1 MSINGNTIYVLPCLQ
16 EVKEGGRVVGA
27 EYEQQPGKWNG
38 TEVVPLF
45 SGLAYGSADGSDE
58 FDKYWSGKSNN
69 PNNDITKNG
78 LLTIPDCSSFG
89 FKSNNY
95 VTSTQCKDFSC
106 TQKWSIYTKFLKS
119 KCPTPT
125 ANNVALLVTHHNR
138 MRDSNLMQ
146 GLLPFK
152 DNSPYN
158 AYANNICLK
167 ISISD
172 NIVSYSLFFEGFP
185 DKGDFEDCISVD
197 VNRIDDDAG
206 VVMGGG
212 KYKYFCNK
220 NIKNFINTELITKG
234 INDAGINGINLD
246 IYVIR
251 HGNALHNKPVSISD
265 FATTN
270 QNRLDSSLTPL
281 GMYQA
286 KILGDYFMREG
297 VLNNANIILCCS
309 FLQRTQLTGLLL
321 LYYAGIELGNNMRDG
336 MINMLDQAII
346 RYSKA
351 QENGFKPTKFLGYS
365 PLGKIITYKKSK
377 IYQPFEGAN
386 KEFVE
391 YLSSLSKLLETNDN
405 SKKAIEILTDN
416 LDKNSVIQTSD
427 GWNEIPGA
435 DPDDDDDDAPRF
447 QKNEGGKKRRQTKK
461 QRVMKSKKVRRVKK
475 HNKKSKKVKRR
486 SNKRK
491 A

>member
-1 MSINGNTIYVLPCLQ
+1 MSINENTIYVLPCLQ
-16 EVKEGGRVVGA
+16 ELKEGGRVVGA

-45 SGLAYGSADGSDE
+45 SGFAYGSGDGSDK
-58 FDKYWSGKSNN
+58 FDEYWSGKSNN

-138 MRDSNLMQ
+138 MRDLNLMQ

-172 NIVSYSLFFEGFP
+172 NKVSYSLFFEGFP

-197 VNRIDDDAG
+197 VNRIDDGG
-206 VVMGGG
+206 VVIGGG

-220 NIKNFINTELITKG
+220 NIENFINTELITKG
-234 INDAGINGINLD
+234 INDAGINGIKLD

-286 KILGDYFMREG
+286 KILGDYFMSES

-336 MINMLDQAII
+336 MINMLNQAII

-365 PLGKIITYKKSK
+365 PLGKIIKDNNGDKK
-377 IYQPFEGAN
+377 YEPF
-386 KEFVE
+386 KEEDTKFVE
-391 YLSSLSKLLETNDN
+391 YLFGLNDLLEGRK
-405 SKKAIEILTDN
+405 SAQKAIEELNDN
-416 LDKNSVIQTSD
+416 LVKNSVIQTSD

-435 DPDDDDDDAPRF
+435 DPDDEDDDAPRF
-447 QKNEGGKKRRQTKK
+447 IPNQGGKKRRQTKK
-461 QRVMKSKKVRRVKK
+461 HRAIKSKKVRRVKK
-475 HNKKSKKVKRR
+475 SNKKSKKVKRR

>member
-16 EVKEGGRVVGA
+16 ELKEGGRVVGV

-38 TEVVPLF
+38 KEVVPLF
-45 SGLAYGSADGSDE
+45 TGSFYGSSDGSDE
-58 FDKYWSGKSNN
+58 FDKYWSGKSKN

-89 FKSNNY
+89 FKNNNS
-95 VTSTQCKDFSC
+95 VIQCKDFSC

-152 DNSPYN
+152 DTSPYN

-167 ISISD
+167 ISIS
-172 NIVSYSLFFEGFP
+172 NNMVSYSLFFKGFP
-185 DKGDFEDCISVD
+185 DKGDFKDCISI
-197 VNRIDDDAG
+197 NPTRNDDNAG
-206 VVMGGG
+206 VVIGGG
-212 KYKYFCNK
+212 SYKYFCNT
-220 NIKNFINTELITKG
+220 NIEKFINTELITEG
-234 INDAGINGINLD
+234 INNAGINGIKLD

-286 KILGDYFMREG
+286 KILGDYFMNTD

-321 LYYAGIELGNNMRDG
+321 LYYAGINLGSEMSNG

-351 QENGFKPTKFLGYS
+351 QENGFDPKDFLFYP
-365 PLGKIITYKKSK
+365 PLGKKFKQDGEK
-377 IYQPFEGAN
+377 I
-386 KEFVE
+386 KESFKGE
-391 YLSSLSKLLETNDN
+391 DTKFIDYLSELNKLLINND
-405 SKKAIEILTDN
+405 STQAIEILK
-416 LDKNSVIQTSD
+416 DKLIKNTVVQTSD
-427 GWNEIPGA
+427 GWNRIPG
-435 DPDDDDDDAPRF
+435 DDDDDDDDDAPRF
-447 QKNEGGKKRRQTKK
+447 IPPNQGGKKRRQTKK
-461 QRVMKSKKVRRVKK
+461 QRVMKSKKVRRAKK
-475 HNKKSKKVKRR
+475 SNKKSKKVKRR

>member
-16 EVKEGGRVVGA
+16 ELKEGGRVVGA

-38 TEVVPLF
+38 KKVIPLF
-45 SGLAYGSADGSDE
+45 TGFAYGSGDGSDK
-58 FDKYWSGKSNN
+58 FDEYWSGKSNI
-69 PNNDITKNG
+69 PNDDITKNG

-95 VTSTQCKDFSC
+95 LTSTQCKDFSC

-119 KCPTPT
+119 KYLNSS

-138 MRDSNLMQ
+138 MRDSDLMH

-167 ISISD
+167 ISIL
-172 NIVSYSLFFEGFP
+172 NNMVRYSLFFKGFP
-185 DKGDFEDCISVD
+185 DKGDFEDCIS
-197 VNRIDDDAG
+197 DDKTRNNTG
-206 VVMGGG
+206 VIIGGS
-212 KYKYFCNK
+212 KYKYFCNI
-220 NIKNFINTELITKG
+220 NINDFINTELIT
-234 INDAGINGINLD
+234 NGINEANIDGIKID

-251 HGNALHNKPVSISD
+251 HGNALHNKSVSISD

-286 KILGDYFMREG
+286 KILGDSFMSEG

-321 LYYAGIELGNNMRDG
+321 LFHAGIELDTKMKDG

-351 QENGFKPTKFLGYS
+351 QENGFDPNDFLFYP
-365 PLGKIITYKKSK
+365 PLGKKFKQDGKK
-377 IYQPFEGAN
+377 I
-386 KEFVE
+386 KESFKGE
-391 YLSSLSKLLETNDN
+391 DTKFIDYLSDLRELLATNDN
-405 SKKAIEILTDN
+405 SKTAIDILTDK
-416 LDKNSVIQTSD
+416 LIKNTVVQTSD
-427 GWNEIPGA
+427 GWNRIPS
-435 DPDDDDDDAPRF
+435 DDDDDDDAPRF
-447 QKNEGGKKRRQTKK
+447 IPPNQGGKKRRQTKK
-461 QRVMKSKKVRRVKK
+461 QRVMKSKKVRRAKK
-475 HNKKSKKVKRR
+475 HNKKSKKVKRK

>member
-27 EYEQQPGKWNG
+27 EYEQQPGKWIG
-38 TEVVPLF
+38 AEVVPLF
-45 SGLAYGSADGSDE
+45 TGFFYGSGDGSDK
-58 FDKYWSGKSNN
+58 FDEYWSGKSNS
-69 PNNDITKNG
+69 PNDDITKNG

-89 FKSNNY
+89 FKNDNN
-95 VTSTQCKDFSC
+95 VTQCKNFSC

-119 KCPTPT
+119 KCPNPT
-125 ANNVALLVTHHNR
+125 VKNVALLVTHHNR

-167 ISISD
+167 ISIS
-172 NIVSYSLFFEGFP
+172 NNKVSYSLFFEGFP

-197 VNRIDDDAG
+197 ETRNDAG
-206 VVMGGG
+206 VVIGGS
-212 KYKYFCNK
+212 KYKYFCNT
-220 NIKNFINTELITKG
+220 NIKKFINTELITEG
-234 INDAGINGINLD
+234 INNAGITGINLD

-286 KILGDYFMREG
+286 KILGDHFMDRG

-321 LYYAGIELGNNMRDG
+321 LFYADVGL
-336 MINMLDQAII
+336 
-346 RYSKA
+346 
-351 QENGFKPTKFLGYS
+351 
-365 PLGKIITYKKSK
+365 
-377 IYQPFEGAN
+377 
-386 KEFVE
+386 
-391 YLSSLSKLLETNDN
+391 
-405 SKKAIEILTDN
+405 N
-416 LDKNSVIQTSD
+416 LK
-427 GWNEIPGA
+427 G
-435 DPDDDDDDAPRF
+435 
-447 QKNEGGKKRRQTKK
+447 
-461 QRVMKSKKVRRVKK
+461 
-475 HNKKSKKVKRR
+475 
-486 SNKRK
+486 
-491 A
+491 